1 MHMGEIRSRRKGC
14 PFCGNMHIYEVV
26 CVLYDGVEEEQV
38 PEAILKGRSPVFT
51 RIIDSDGA
59 LSHEESV
66 QYCHENKIERGFE
79 KQYFFEPPVFRGA
92 SDMPATSC
100 SSRID
105 LFWKC
110 KECLRTWS
118 PLSRKRFAKCP
129 NCGMSSG
136 VQIMYGFPSHMGFRS
151 MGRGEVRSGG
161 CCIDL
166 NNPTWA
172 CKECGHEWG
181 GADLERRLLDLEE
194 EEGRSH

>member
-1 MHMGEIRSRRKGC
+1 MGETRSRRKGC

-26 CVLYDGVEEEQV
+26 CVPYDGVEEEQV

-100 SSRID
+100 SRRID